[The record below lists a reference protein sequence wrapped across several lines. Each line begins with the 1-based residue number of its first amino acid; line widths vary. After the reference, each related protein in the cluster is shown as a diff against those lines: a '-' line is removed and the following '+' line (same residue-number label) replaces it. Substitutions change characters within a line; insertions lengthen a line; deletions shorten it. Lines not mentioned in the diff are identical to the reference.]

1 MNTITSSCAIKLFR
15 LALALAV
22 SLTLHVGLGQAE
34 AKNLFTPSGE
44 VNFDAVYYFAQRA
57 GNTYKSQAAIESGDP
72 GVAWVATPGHDH
84 VLYFIE
90 HDPTNGIHTIA
101 VRGTVDQTDWA
112 LDEDTRAIA
121 DDKAHILV
129 HQGFDRVAKAIYA
142 DLKPHLKP
150 GYAIY
155 LTGHSLG
162 GAVAGLLAIY
172 LHEDGYK
179 VAGVVTFGQP
189 KFTNEAGVATY
200 GHLPWLRVVDQ
211 NDVVPMLPDTSQSGK
226 VEFAHL
232 GSEVTILTGPYYAFL
247 APADATRK
255 SLDEFS
261 HDLFVMSIP
270 DHKIAWYLANLESKL
285 KSGQRVKYDEM
296 QKYVVRHKR
305 GPTETVKVKTNFN
318 SGQ

>member
-1 MNTITSSCAIKLFR
+1 MGTNTTRWIA
-15 LALALAV
+15 AV
-22 SLTLHVGLGQAE
+22 WAVGLTLVLCGHAPAQARSLYT
-34 AKNLFTPSGE
+34 ASGE
-44 VNFDAVYYFAQRA
+44 IDFEAVHYFAQRA
-57 GNTYKSQAAIESGDP
+57 ANTYKSTAQIESADP
-72 GVAWVATPGHDH
+72 GTAWVATPGHDH

-90 HDPTNGIHTIA
+90 HDPEQQVHTIA
-101 VRGTVDQTDWA
+101 VRGTVDQTNWA

-121 DDKAHILV
+121 DEKAHILV
-129 HQGFDRVAKAIYA
+129 HQGFDRVAKSIYG
-142 DLKPHLKP
+142 DLRQHLKP
-150 GYAIY
+150 GTPVY

-189 KFTNEAGVATY
+189 KFTNEAGVASY
-200 GHLPWLRVVDQ
+200 GHIPWLRVVDQ

-232 GSEVTILTGPYYAFL
+232 GSELNILSGPYYTFL
-247 APADATRK
+247 EPREATRR
-255 SLDEFS
+255 SLDQFAD
-261 HDLFVMSIP
+261 DLLVMSIP
-270 DHKIAWYLANLESKL
+270 DHKIAWYLANIESKL
-285 KSGQRVKYDEM
+285 KSAQRVSYKDR

-305 GPTETVKVKTNFN
+305 GPQETVKVKTNFN